1 MPFGRR
7 LVVALSVLATG
18 AATAFFFRKDAS
30 KVDSTQEAS
39 DNPFGHRV
47 ERRIIAGAA
56 WARKIGGPL
65 PAVPSGQVQRVTP
78 SNTTAAI
85 VEPRGPVSDSPPTFQ
100 KSFNPVGA
108 LLEPIEGMAGDD
120 ATELTASAETGDE
133 ASDSEAGDPRTH
145 RIVDGDTLS
154 KLASHYLG
162 RADRFLEIFE
172 LNRDVLAS
180 PDLLPIGSTL
190 KIPSRRGQA
199 PASP

>member
-1 MPFGRR
+1 
-7 LVVALSVLATG
+7 VVALSVLATG
-18 AATAFFFRKDAS
+18 AATALFFRKDAS
-30 KVDSTQEAS
+30 TADSSQEAS

-56 WARKIGGPL
+56 WARRIGGPL
-65 PAVPSGQVQRVTP
+65 PAVPSGPAQRVTP
-78 SNTTAAI
+78 SSTTAAI
-85 VEPRGPVSDSPPTFQ
+85 LEPHGPVSDSQPTFR
-100 KSFNPVGA
+100 KNFNPVGA
-108 LLEPIEGMAGDD
+108 LLEPIEGVAGDD
-120 ATELTASAETGDE
+120 RAELATGALGAYE
-133 ASDSEAGDPRTH
+133 ASDSGAGDPRTH

>member
-1 MPFGRR
+1 MPLGRR

-18 AATAFFFRKDAS
+18 AATALFFRKDAS
-30 KVDSTQEAS
+30 KVDSAQEAS
-39 DNPFGHRV
+39 DDPFGHRV

-65 PAVPSGQVQRVTP
+65 PAVPSGPVQRVTP
-78 SNTTAAI
+78 SSTTAAI
-85 VEPRGPVSDSPPTFQ
+85 LEPHGPVPDAQPTFQ

-108 LLEPIEGMAGDD
+108 LLEPIEGVAGDD
-120 ATELTASAETGDE
+120 RAELATGAEGADE
-133 ASDSEAGDPRTH
+133 ASDSGASDPRTH

-154 KLASHYLG
+154 KLASRYLG

-172 LNRDVLAS
+172 FNRDVLAS

-190 KIPSRRGQA
+190 KIPSRRDKA